1 MEFYKRVLKLHHF
14 RNLGRKSPTE
24 LLLNSSFEKH
34 GGLVILVGENNV
46 GKSNVLE
53 ALTIFNDADIKLCSE
68 EDYFKNHKK
77 DTLLSL
83 EEETI
88 LDRKITGF
96 SCVDL
101 KIQTKEVNKG
111 LKELSKTL
119 ISYPFEKHVEALGEQ
134 CNNSVYIPTNNN
146 DYSKICT
153 LVSNFI
159 NLITSYNSLGLFLHF
174 YKEKLK
180 LSEFVTEYA
189 NATNNLF
196 FKELIKHVSGNSE
209 WIKNFCQC
217 IKEIIKHNT
226 PDKKY
231 NTDEFFVMRQHKQ
244 NQLAKI
250 YSCFKKLSEGEIKPK
265 DVEYILKKLE
275 ELDKIFKTTDFTKF
289 TPKTE
294 ALLNEQSQEKLS
306 EFVKEMIEKIDEK
319 YPINENFKQQF
330 RTFRLNIGNLKK
342 EIKNSLK
349 NLDKIGE
356 DFERKKERLIRE
368 IENDCKNQ
376 KVLKFNYDVLLDN
389 IQQIC
394 KNYIASHA
402 VNDVSKDIK
411 SMMCQLYLKKIDLL
425 VNSEIEQYR
434 YNDFLES
441 ARKFL
446 WEDIKTLD
454 EKSGVHL
461 FPKNIGEIKDKF
473 ETNKEKF
480 KQSKNYSEFAEYC
493 RECNPYTAFQNLKN
507 KVQFPLS
514 GGLSYKSY
522 KLVPT
527 MKEYKEPKITDNDFK
542 AVLFTCID
550 YSSLSEFD
558 QWDWFFRNSLFRK
571 MDFHPNAIWNFF
583 GSILKDGQALQ
594 IIMFDKNNDLVIYDS
609 EKSFN
614 IPKKYLQEI
623 DQELLKEIRQ
633 SKHLFPIEV
642 KRKYNNNVCQFEFFK
657 KDTSH
662 LLFKV
667 NFTEILENLAEIL
680 EYNMQLKIDSLI
692 TKEFNKL
699 LAIAEDSSQNS
710 YQLKIH
716 VRHNNKFYDY
726 SKKSTA
732 YEIKLEIHDC
742 RKSHDH
748 NEPIILS
755 QQSTGFQWAF
765 NFMFGFLYNV
775 GSDFSFNK
783 NIIYVMDEPATHL
796 SVPARKEFRR
806 FLKEYAHKNHVTFV
820 LATHDPFLVDTD
832 HLDEIR
838 IVEKETEGSV
848 IKNHFNYPLNNAG
861 KDSDALDKIKRSLG
875 VGQHVFH
882 NPQKHR
888 IIFVEGITDYCYLS
902 AFKLY
907 FNEREY
913 KDNPIPF
920 TFLPISGLKN
930 NPNDMEETIKKLC
943 KLDNHPIV
951 LTDDDRKCVFNQKAT
966 SERFKKANEEMHDP
980 IRILQLSKCDEN
992 FKQIEDCFSAN
1003 DRKKYAK
1010 NKQMELAMAF
1020 KTRLLYGEKDD
1031 VVSEETKKNF
1041 LKLFEWIK
1049 KECNNPTIKK
1059 EYIKFDYN
1067 TPRIIIERILM
1078 FKKMCLSLIAISG
1091 VCVGAKDLDF
1101 KLDYRATGGK
1111 LMGKMTD
1118 SSLLSITSMNDEP
1131 VVIKNLI
1138 VNRGNSC
1145 EATKKVE
1152 PKLGDKFKKEKLF
1165 DHELKYSQQIFYRLD
1180 CKPNQLLEVK
1190 IITDKGEYYHKFSK

>member
-14 RNLGRKSPTE
+14 RNLGRKSPAE
-24 LLLNSSFEKH
+24 LLLNSSFENKH
-34 GGLVILVGENNV
+34 GGLVVLVGENNV

-53 ALTIFNDADIKLCSE
+53 ALKIFNDADVKLCSE
-68 EDYFKNHKK
+68 NDYSKAHESEDAV
-77 DTLLSL
+77 LSL

-88 LDRKITGF
+88 LDHKITGF

-101 KIQTKEVNKG
+101 KIQTKEVSEG

-134 CNNSVYIPTNNN
+134 CSNFVSIPTNNN
-146 DYSKICT
+146 DYSNICT
-153 LVSNFI
+153 LVSDFI
-159 NLITSYNSLGLFLHF
+159 NLITSYNSLESFLHF

-180 LSEFVTEYA
+180 LSELVTKYA
-189 NATNNLF
+189 DATNNLL

-217 IKEIIKHNT
+217 IKEIIKRNT

-231 NTDEFFVMRQHKQ
+231 NTDEFFVMGQHKQ
-244 NQLAKI
+244 NQLEKI
-250 YSCFKKLSEGEIKPK
+250 YSHFKKLSEKEIKPK

-275 ELDKIFKTTDFTKF
+275 ALDEIFKTTDFTKF
-289 TPKTE
+289 TPETE
-294 ALLNEQSQEKLS
+294 
-306 EFVKEMIEKIDEK
+306 VKDIIKEIDEK

-342 EIKNSLK
+342 KIKNSLK
-349 NLDKIGE
+349 DLEKTRE

-411 SMMCQLYLKKIDLL
+411 SMMCQFYLEKMELLSNSKIRRYQYDDLL
-425 VNSEIEQYR
+425 K
-434 YNDFLES
+434 S
-441 ARKFL
+441 ARKSL
-446 WEDIKTLD
+446 WENIKTLD
-454 EKSGVHL
+454 NESGTPL

-480 KQSKNYSEFAEYC
+480 KQSRNYSEFAEHC
-493 RECNPYTAFQNLKN
+493 RECNPYTAFQNLRN

-514 GGLSYKSY
+514 GGLSHQFDE
-522 KLVPT
+522 LVPT
-527 MKEYKEPKITDNDFK
+527 MKEYKEPKITDNDLK
-542 AVLFTCID
+542 TALFILFD
-550 YSSLSEFD
+550 YSSPSEFN
-558 QWDWFFRNSLFRK
+558 QSDWFFRNSLFRK
-571 MDFHPNAIWNFF
+571 MDFHPNTIWNFF
-583 GSILKDGQALQ
+583 LSILKDGQALQ

-662 LLFKV
+662 LLFNV

-692 TKEFNKL
+692 TKEFNEL
-699 LAIAEDSSQNS
+699 LAIAEDSSQDS

-742 RKSHDH
+742 RKSDNQ

-775 GSDFSFNK
+775 GSHFSLNK

-796 SVPARKEFRR
+796 SVPARKEFRK

-848 IKNHFNYPLNNAG
+848 IKNHFNYPLNNAS
-861 KDSDALDKIKRSLG
+861 KDSDALYQIKRSLG

-888 IIFVEGITDYCYLS
+888 IIFIEGITDYCYLS

-907 FNEREY
+907 FNEREF

-930 NPNDMEETIKKLC
+930 NPNEMKETIQKLC
-943 KLDNHPIV
+943 ELDNNPIV
-951 LTDDDRKCVFNQKAT
+951 LTDDDRKCDSDQKAK
-966 SERFKKANEEMHDP
+966 SEEFKKANEEMHDL
-980 IRILQLSKCDEN
+980 ITILQLSKCDEN
-992 FKQIEDCFSAN
+992 FKQIEDCFSEN

-1010 NKQMELAMAF
+1010 NKRMELAMAF
-1020 KTRLLYGEKDD
+1020 KTRLLYGGEDAVEKQ
-1031 VVSEETKKNF
+1031 TKRNF
-1041 LKLFEWIK
+1041 LKLFKWV
-1049 KECNNPTIKK
+1049 
-1059 EYIKFDYN
+1059 
-1067 TPRIIIERILM
+1067 
-1078 FKKMCLSLIAISG
+1078 AW
-1091 VCVGAKDLDF
+1091 
-1101 KLDYRATGGK
+1101 ATN
-1111 LMGKMTD
+1111 L
-1118 SSLLSITSMNDEP
+1118 
-1131 VVIKNLI
+1131 IKN
-1138 VNRGNSC
+1138 
-1145 EATKKVE
+1145 
-1152 PKLGDKFKKEKLF
+1152 
-1165 DHELKYSQQIFYRLD
+1165 
-1180 CKPNQLLEVK
+1180 
-1190 IITDKGEYYHKFSK
+1190 

>member
-1 MEFYKRVLKLHHF
+1 M
-14 RNLGRKSPTE
+14 SE
-24 LLLNSSFEKH
+24 LVTKY
-34 GGLVILVGENNV
+34 
-46 GKSNVLE
+46 
-53 ALTIFNDADIKLCSE
+53 AD
-68 EDYFKNHKK
+68 
-77 DTLLSL
+77 
-83 EEETI
+83 
-88 LDRKITGF
+88 
-96 SCVDL
+96 
-101 KIQTKEVNKG
+101 
-111 LKELSKTL
+111 
-119 ISYPFEKHVEALGEQ
+119 
-134 CNNSVYIPTNNN
+134 
-146 DYSKICT
+146 
-153 LVSNFI
+153 
-159 NLITSYNSLGLFLHF
+159 
-174 YKEKLK
+174 
-180 LSEFVTEYA
+180 
-189 NATNNLF
+189 ATNNLL

-217 IKEIIKHNT
+217 IKEIIKRNT

-231 NTDEFFVMRQHKQ
+231 NTDEFFVMGQHKQ

-250 YSCFKKLSEGEIKPK
+250 YSYFKKLSEGEIKPQNE
-265 DVEYILKKLE
+265 DILKKLKS
-275 ELDKIFKTTDFTKF
+275 LDEIFKTTDFTKF

-319 YPINENFKQQF
+319 YPINEKFKQQF

-342 EIKNSLK
+342 KIKNSLK
-349 NLDKIGE
+349 NLEKTRE
-356 DFERKKERLIRE
+356 DFERNKESLIQE
-368 IENDCKNQ
+368 IENHCKNECNSEEEPEY
-376 KVLKFNYDVLLDN
+376 KINDLLKN

-394 KNYIASHA
+394 KNYIESHA

-411 SMMCQLYLKKIDLL
+411 SMMCQFYLEKMELLSNSKIRRYQYDDLL
-425 VNSEIEQYR
+425 K
-434 YNDFLES
+434 S

-454 EKSGVHL
+454 NESGIYL
-461 FPKNIGEIKDKF
+461 FPKNIDEIKDKF
-473 ETNKEKF
+473 EANKEKF
-480 KQSKNYSEFAEYC
+480 KQSKNYFEFAEYC

-527 MKEYKEPKITDNDFK
+527 MKEYKEPKITDNDLK
-542 AVLFTCID
+542 TALFTLFG
-550 YSSLSEFD
+550 YSSPSEFN
-558 QWDWFFRNSLFRK
+558 QSDWFFRNSLFRK
-571 MDFHPNAIWNFF
+571 MDFHPNTIWNFF
-583 GSILKDGQALQ
+583 LSILKDGQALQ
-594 IIMFDKNNDLVIYDS
+594 IIMFDKNNDLEIYDS

-614 IPKKYLQEI
+614 IPEKYLQER
-623 DQELLKEIRQ
+623 DQKEIKQ
-633 SKHLFPIEV
+633 SKYLSTEV
-642 KRKYNNNVCQFEFFK
+642 KGECNNNICQFEFFK

-667 NFTEILENLAEIL
+667 SFTEILENLAEIM

-692 TKEFNKL
+692 TKEFNEL
-699 LAIAEDSSQNS
+699 LAIVQDSPQDS
-710 YQLKIH
+710 YQLKIR

-732 YEIKLEIHDC
+732 YEIKLEVYDC

-775 GSDFSFNK
+775 GSHFSLNK

-796 SVPARKEFRR
+796 SVPARKEFRK

-838 IVEKETEGSV
+838 IVEKETEGSA
-848 IKNHFNYPLNNAG
+848 IKNNFNYPLNNAS

-907 FNEREY
+907 FNKHNPQF

-930 NPNDMEETIKKLC
+930 DSKHMKETIKKLC
-943 KLDNHPIV
+943 ELDNNPIV
-951 LTDDDRKCVFNQKAT
+951 LIDDDRKCVFNQQAT
-966 SERFKKANEEMHDP
+966 SERFKRANEEMHDP
-980 IRILQLSKCDEN
+980 ITILQLSDCDRH

-1003 DRKKYAK
+1003 DRNKYAK
-1010 NKQMELAMAF
+1010 NKRMELAMAF
-1020 KTRLLYGEKDD
+1020 KTTLLYSEQNAIT
-1031 VVSEETKKNF
+1031 EETKNNF
-1041 LKLFEWIK
+1041 LCLFEWMK
-1049 KECNNPTIKK
+1049 KRVQQP
-1059 EYIKFDYN
+1059 
-1067 TPRIIIERILM
+1067 
-1078 FKKMCLSLIAISG
+1078 
-1091 VCVGAKDLDF
+1091 
-1101 KLDYRATGGK
+1101 
-1111 LMGKMTD
+1111 
-1118 SSLLSITSMNDEP
+1118 ND
-1131 VVIKNLI
+1131 
-1138 VNRGNSC
+1138 
-1145 EATKKVE
+1145 
-1152 PKLGDKFKKEKLF
+1152 
-1165 DHELKYSQQIFYRLD
+1165 
-1180 CKPNQLLEVK
+1180 
-1190 IITDKGEYYHKFSK
+1190 

>member
-14 RNLGRKSPTE
+14 RNLGKNSPTE
-24 LLLNSSFEKH
+24 LLLNSSFGEKH

-53 ALTIFNDADIKLCSE
+53 ALKIFNDADVKLCNE
-68 EDYFKNHKK
+68 EDYFKTHEK

-88 LDRKITGF
+88 LDHKITGF

-101 KIQTKEVNKG
+101 RIQTEEIGEG

-119 ISYPFEKHVEALGEQ
+119 ISYPFEKHVEALEEQ
-134 CNNSVYIPTNNN
+134 CSNFVSIPINN
-146 DYSKICT
+146 DDYSNICT
-153 LVSNFI
+153 FVSNFT
-159 NLITSYNSLGLFLHF
+159 NLIASYKSLGLFLDF

-180 LSEFVTEYA
+180 LSELVTKYA
-189 NATNNLF
+189 NATNNLL
-196 FKELIKHVSGNSE
+196 FKELIKYISGNSE
-209 WIKNFCQC
+209 GIKTFCQC
-217 IKEIIKHNT
+217 IKEIIKCNT
-226 PDKKY
+226 PNKKY
-231 NTDEFFVMRQHKQ
+231 NTDEFFIMGKHKQ
-244 NQLAKI
+244 NQLEKI
-250 YSCFKKLSEGEIKPK
+250 YSCFKKLSEKEIKPK
-265 DVEYILKKLE
+265 DEEYTSKRIE
-275 ELDKIFKTTDFTKF
+275 ALDEIFKDSNTKF
-289 TPKTE
+289 TPKIE
-294 ALLNEQSQEKLS
+294 VLQNKQSQERPS
-306 EFVKEMIEKIDEK
+306 ELIKDTIKEIDEK

-342 EIKNSLK
+342 KIKNSLK
-349 NLDKIGE
+349 YLEKTRE

-394 KNYIASHA
+394 EKYIASH
-402 VNDVSKDIK
+402 VVSDESKDIK

-434 YNDFLES
+434 YSDFLES

-480 KQSKNYSEFAEYC
+480 KQSKNYSELVEHC

-522 KLVPT
+522 KLVPN
-527 MKEYKEPKITDNDFK
+527 MREYKELKITDNDLK
-542 AVLFTCID
+542 TTLFTFFD
-550 YSSLSEFD
+550 YSSPSEFN
-558 QWDWFFRNSLFRK
+558 QSDWFFRNSLFRK
-571 MDFHPNAIWNFF
+571 IGFHPNTIWNTF
-583 GSILKDGQALQ
+583 GKILNYKNFDQKNLKYEQALE
-594 IIMFDKNNDLVIYDS
+594 IMFDKNNDLEIYS
-609 EKSFN
+609 IHNKLFS

-623 DQELLKEIRQ
+623 NQELLKEIRQ
-633 SKHLFPIEV
+633 SEFPFNIEA
-642 KRKYNNNVCQFEFFK
+642 KGEYNNNVWQLEFFNNDK
-657 KDTSH
+657 SS

-667 NFTEILENLAEIL
+667 NFTEILENIAEIL
-680 EYNMQLKIDSLI
+680 KYNMQLKIDSLI

-699 LAIAEDSSQNS
+699 LAIAEDSPQDS

-742 RKSHDH
+742 RKSD
-748 NEPIILS
+748 NQKPIILS

-775 GSDFSFNK
+775 GSNFSFNH

-796 SVPARKEFRR
+796 SVPARKEFRK

-820 LATHDPFLVDTD
+820 LATHDPFLVDMD

-848 IKNHFNYPLNNAG
+848 IKNHFNYPLNNAS

-907 FNEREY
+907 LYYKEY

-930 NPNDMEETIKKLC
+930 NPNKMKETIQKLC
-943 KLDNHPIV
+943 ELDNNPIV
-951 LTDDDRKCVFNQKAT
+951 LTDDDRKCDFDQNAT
-966 SERFKKANEEMHDP
+966 SERFKKANEEMLKP
-980 IRILQLSKCDEN
+980 ITILQLSNCDEN
-992 FKQIEDCFSAN
+992 FKQIEDCFSAS
-1003 DRKKYAK
+1003 DREKYAK
-1010 NKQMELAMAF
+1010 NKRKELAMAF
-1020 KTRLLYGEKDD
+1020 KTRLLYSGKDD
-1031 VVSEETKKNF
+1031 VMSEETKKNF
-1041 LKLFEWIK
+1041 QKLFEWIK
-1049 KECNNPTIKK
+1049 K
-1059 EYIKFDYN
+1059 
-1067 TPRIIIERILM
+1067 R
-1078 FKKMCLSLIAISG
+1078 
-1091 VCVGAKDLDF
+1091 V
-1101 KLDYRATGGK
+1101 
-1111 LMGKMTD
+1111 
-1118 SSLLSITSMNDEP
+1118 
-1131 VVIKNLI
+1131 
-1138 VNRGNSC
+1138 
-1145 EATKKVE
+1145 
-1152 PKLGDKFKKEKLF
+1152 
-1165 DHELKYSQQIFYRLD
+1165 Q
-1180 CKPNQLLEVK
+1180 
-1190 IITDKGEYYHKFSK
+1190 

>member
-14 RNLGRKSPTE
+14 RNLGRKSPTK
-24 LLLNSSFEKH
+24 LLLNSSFENKH
-34 GGLVILVGENNV
+34 GGLVVLVGENNV

-53 ALTIFNDADIKLCSE
+53 ALTIFNDADIKLCGE
-68 EDYFKNHKK
+68 EDYFKDHEK
-77 DTLLSL
+77 DSLLSL

-88 LDRKITGF
+88 LDHKITGF

-101 KIQTKEVNKG
+101 NIQTKGVSEE
-111 LKELSKTL
+111 LKELSKIL

-134 CNNSVYIPTNNN
+134 CSNFVSIPINN
-146 DYSKICT
+146 DDYSNICT
-153 LVSNFI
+153 FVSNFI
-159 NLITSYNSLGLFLHF
+159 NLITSYNSLESFLHF

-180 LSEFVTEYA
+180 LSELVTEYA
-189 NATNNLF
+189 NATNNLL

-217 IKEIIKHNT
+217 IKEIIKCNT

-231 NTDEFFVMRQHKQ
+231 NTDEFFVMGQHKQ

-250 YSCFKKLSEGEIKPK
+250 YSYFKKLSEGEIKPQNE
-265 DVEYILKKLE
+265 DILKKLKS
-275 ELDKIFKTTDFTKF
+275 LDEIFKTTDFTKF
-289 TPKTE
+289 TPETE
-294 ALLNEQSQEKLS
+294 
-306 EFVKEMIEKIDEK
+306 VKDIIKEIDEK

-342 EIKNSLK
+342 KIKNSLK
-349 NLDKIGE
+349 YLEKTRE

-394 KNYIASHA
+394 KKYIVSHV
-402 VNDVSKDIK
+402 VNDASKDMK
-411 SMMCQLYLKKIDLL
+411 SMMCQLYLKQIDLL

-473 ETNKEKF
+473 EANKEKV
-480 KQSKNYSEFAEYC
+480 KQSKNYFEFAEYC
-493 RECNPYTAFQNLKN
+493 RECNPYTAFQNLRN

-542 AVLFTCID
+542 AVLFTCLN
-550 YSSLSEFD
+550 YSSPSEFN
-558 QWDWFFRNSLFRK
+558 QSDWFFRNSLFRK

-594 IIMFDKNNDLVIYDS
+594 IIMFDKNNDLVIYDF

-623 DQELLKEIRQ
+623 DQESLKEIRQ
-633 SKHLFPIEV
+633 SEFPFNIEA
-642 KRKYNNNVCQFEFFK
+642 KGECDNNVCQFEFFK

-667 NFTEILENLAEIL
+667 NFTEILENIAEIL

-692 TKEFNKL
+692 TKEFNRL
-699 LAIAEDSSQNS
+699 LAIAQDSPQDS

-716 VRHNNKFYDY
+716 VRHNNKLSEEKEY
-726 SKKSTA
+726 TA

-765 NFMFGFLYNV
+765 NFMFGFLYNW
-775 GSDFSFNK
+775 GSHFSLNK

-796 SVPARKEFRR
+796 SVPARKEFRK

-838 IVEKETEGSV
+838 IVEKETEGSA
-848 IKNHFNYPLNNAG
+848 IKNHFNYPLDDAG

-907 FNEREY
+907 FNEREF

-930 NPNDMEETIKKLC
+930 NPNEMEETIQKLC
-943 KLDNHPIV
+943 ELDNNPIV
-951 LTDDDRKCVFNQKAT
+951 LTDDDRKCDSDQNAT
-966 SERFKKANEEMHDP
+966 SERFKKANKYLGNP
-980 IRILQLSKCDEN
+980 ITILQLSDCDRC
-992 FKQIEDCFSAN
+992 FKQIEDCFSVN
-1003 DRKKYAK
+1003 DKKEYAK
-1010 NKQMELAMAF
+1010 NKHKELVMAF
-1020 KTRLLYGEKDD
+1020 KTRLLYSGKDD

-1059 EYIKFDYN
+1059 GYIKFDYN
-1067 TPRIIIERILM
+1067 TPQIL
-1078 FKKMCLSLIAISG
+1078 
-1091 VCVGAKDLDF
+1091 
-1101 KLDYRATGGK
+1101 
-1111 LMGKMTD
+1111 
-1118 SSLLSITSMNDEP
+1118 
-1131 VVIKNLI
+1131 
-1138 VNRGNSC
+1138 
-1145 EATKKVE
+1145 
-1152 PKLGDKFKKEKLF
+1152 
-1165 DHELKYSQQIFYRLD
+1165 
-1180 CKPNQLLEVK
+1180 
-1190 IITDKGEYYHKFSK
+1190 

>member
-14 RNLGRKSPTE
+14 RNLGKNLPAE
-24 LLLNSSFEKH
+24 LLLNSSFESFENQ

-53 ALTIFNDADIKLCSE
+53 ALKIFNDADVKLCNE
-68 EDYFKNHKK
+68 KDYFKTHESKEA
-77 DTLLSL
+77 TLSL
-83 EEETI
+83 EEGTI
-88 LDRKITGF
+88 LDHKITGF

-101 KIQTKEVNKG
+101 KIRSKEISEG

-146 DYSKICT
+146 DYSNICT

-209 WIKNFCQC
+209 GIKNFCQC
-217 IKEIIKHNT
+217 IKEIIKCNT
-226 PDKKY
+226 PNKRY
-231 NTDEFFVMRQHKQ
+231 NTDEFFVMGQHKQ
-244 NQLAKI
+244 NQLEKI
-250 YSCFKKLSEGEIKPK
+250 YSHFKKLSENEIKNKK
-265 DVEYILKKLE
+265 DVKYISNKIKS
-275 ELDKIFKTTDFTKF
+275 LDEIFKTTDFTKF
-289 TPKTE
+289 TPETE
-294 ALLNEQSQEKLS
+294 
-306 EFVKEMIEKIDEK
+306 VKDIIKEIEVKDIIKEIDEK

-342 EIKNSLK
+342 KIKNSLK
-349 NLDKIGE
+349 YLEKTRE

-394 KNYIASHA
+394 KNYIASH
-402 VNDVSKDIK
+402 VVSDESKDIK
-411 SMMCQLYLKKIDLL
+411 YMMCQFYLEKMELLLNSKIRRYQYDDLL
-425 VNSEIEQYR
+425 K
-434 YNDFLES
+434 S
-441 ARKFL
+441 ARISL
-446 WEDIKTLD
+446 WESIKTLD
-454 EKSGVHL
+454 NESGTPL

-473 ETNKEKF
+473 EANKEKV
-480 KQSKNYSEFAEYC
+480 KQSKNYFEFAEYC

-527 MKEYKEPKITDNDFK
+527 MKEYKEPKITDNDLK
-542 AVLFTCID
+542 TALFTCID
-550 YSSLSEFD
+550 YSSPSEFD

-614 IPKKYLQEI
+614 IPEKYLQEI

-642 KRKYNNNVCQFEFFK
+642 KRKHNNNVCQFEFFK

-692 TKEFNKL
+692 TKEFNRL
-699 LAIAEDSSQNS
+699 LAIAEDSPQDS
-710 YQLKIH
+710 YQLKIR
-716 VRHNNKFYDY
+716 VQHNNKFYDY
-726 SKKSTA
+726 SKESTA

-742 RKSHDH
+742 RKSD
-748 NEPIILS
+748 NQKPIILS
-755 QQSTGFQWAF
+755 EQSTGFQWAF

-775 GSDFSFNK
+775 GSNFSFNH

-796 SVPARKEFRR
+796 SVPARKEFRK

-820 LATHDPFLVDTD
+820 VATHDPFLVDTD

-838 IVEKETEGSV
+838 IVEKETEDSA
-848 IKNHFNYPLNNAG
+848 IKNNFNYPLNNAS
-861 KDSDALDKIKRSLG
+861 KDSDALYQIKRSLG

-902 AFKLY
+902 TFKLY
-907 FNEREY
+907 FNEREF
-913 KDNPIPF
+913 KDNPFYF
-920 TFLPISGLKN
+920 TFLPISGLKKESN
-930 NPNDMEETIKKLC
+930 EMKETIQKLC
-943 KLDNHPIV
+943 ELDNNPIV
-951 LTDDDRKCVFNQKAT
+951 LIDDDRKCVFNQKAT
-966 SERFKKANEEMHDP
+966 SERFKKANEDFGNP
-980 IRILQLSKCDEN
+980 ITILQLSKCDEN

-1010 NKQMELAMAF
+1010 NKRMELAMAF
-1020 KTRLLYGEKDD
+1020 KTRLLYSGKDD
-1031 VVSEETKKNF
+1031 VMSEETKENF
-1041 LKLFEWIK
+1041 KKLFEWIK
-1049 KECNNPTIKK
+1049 KSAITQQLKK
-1059 EYIKFDYN
+1059 NISN
-1067 TPRIIIERILM
+1067 LIIIPH
-1078 FKKMCLSLIAISG
+1078 K
-1091 VCVGAKDLDF
+1091 
-1101 KLDYRATGGK
+1101 YY
-1111 LMGKMTD
+1111 
-1118 SSLLSITSMNDEP
+1118 
-1131 VVIKNLI
+1131 
-1138 VNRGNSC
+1138 
-1145 EATKKVE
+1145 KV
-1152 PKLGDKFKKEKLF
+1152 
-1165 DHELKYSQQIFYRLD
+1165 
-1180 CKPNQLLEVK
+1180 
-1190 IITDKGEYYHKFSK
+1190 KGF

>member
-1 MEFYKRVLKLHHF
+1 MEFYKRVLKLHYF

-24 LLLNSSFEKH
+24 LLLNSSFDEKH
-34 GGLVILVGENNV
+34 GGLVVLVGENNV

-53 ALTIFNDADIKLCSE
+53 ALTIFNDADIKLCGE
-68 EDYFKNHKK
+68 EDYFKDHEK
-77 DTLLSL
+77 DSLLSL
-83 EEETI
+83 EEEAI
-88 LDRKITGF
+88 LDHKITGF
-96 SCVDL
+96 SCMDL
-101 KIQTKEVNKG
+101 KIQSKEVNKG

-134 CNNSVYIPTNNN
+134 CSNFVSIPTNND
-146 DYSKICT
+146 DYSNICT
-153 LVSNFI
+153 LVSDFI

-180 LSEFVTEYA
+180 LSELVTEYA
-189 NATNNLF
+189 NATNNMLF
-196 FKELIKHVSGNSE
+196 KKLIKHLSGNNQLV
-209 WIKNFCQC
+209 KNFCQY
-217 IKEIIKHNT
+217 IREIIE
-226 PDKKY
+226 Y
-231 NTDEFFVMRQHKQ
+231 NAPNKEYKPNHFFIMGKNRQ

-250 YSCFKKLSEGEIKPK
+250 YSYFKKLSEGEIKPQNE
-265 DVEYILKKLE
+265 DILKKLKS
-275 ELDKIFKTTDFTKF
+275 LDEIFRTTDFDEKF
-289 TPKTE
+289 APKIKV
-294 ALLNEQSQEKLS
+294 LQNEQSQERLS
-306 EFVKEMIEKIDEK
+306 NFIKDIIKEIDEK
-319 YPINENFKQQF
+319 YPINENFKKQF
-330 RTFRLNIGNLKK
+330 EEFESNVKHLN
-342 EIKNSLK
+342 EMRKN
-349 NLDKIGE
+349 
-356 DFERKKERLIRE
+356 FERKKERLIRE

-376 KVLKFNYDVLLDN
+376 KTLKFNYDVLLDN

-446 WEDIKTLD
+446 WKDIKTLD

-473 ETNKEKF
+473 EANKEKV
-480 KQSKNYSEFAEYC
+480 KQSKNYFEFAEYC
-493 RECNPYTAFQNLKN
+493 RECNPYTAFQNLRN

-527 MKEYKEPKITDNDFK
+527 MKEYKELKITDNDLK
-542 AVLFTCID
+542 TALFTLFN
-550 YSSLSEFD
+550 YSSLSEFN
-558 QWDWFFRNSLFRK
+558 QSDWFFRNSLFRK
-571 MDFHPNAIWNFF
+571 MDFHPNTIWNFF
-583 GSILKDGQALQ
+583 GSILKDSQALQ

-614 IPKKYLQEI
+614 IPEKYLQEI
-623 DQELLKEIRQ
+623 DQESLKEIRQ
-633 SKHLFPIEV
+633 SEFPFNIEA
-642 KRKYNNNVCQFEFFK
+642 KGECDNNVCQFEFFK

-667 NFTEILENLAEIL
+667 NFTEILENIAEIL

-699 LAIAEDSSQNS
+699 LAIAQDSSQDS
-710 YQLKIH
+710 YQLKIR
-716 VRHNNKFYDY
+716 VRHNNKLPRE
-726 SKKSTA
+726 KSTA

-742 RKSHDH
+742 RKSD
-748 NEPIILS
+748 NQKPIILS

-765 NFMFGFLYNV
+765 NFMFGFLYNW
-775 GSDFSFNK
+775 GSHFSLNE
-783 NIIYVMDEPATHL
+783 NIIYIMDEPATHL
-796 SVPARKEFRR
+796 SVPARKEFRK

-838 IVEKETEGSV
+838 IVEKETEDSV
-848 IKNHFNYPLNNAG
+848 IKNHFNYPLNNAS

-907 FNEREY
+907 FNKHNPQF

-920 TFLPISGLKN
+920 TFLPISGLKKD
-930 NPNDMEETIKKLC
+930 PDAMKETIQKLC
-943 KLDNHPIV
+943 ELDNNPIV
-951 LTDDDRKCVFNQKAT
+951 LTDDDIKDGSDPQRAK
-966 SERFKKANEEMHDP
+966 SEQFKNANEEMHDP
-980 IRILQLSKCDEN
+980 ITILQLSDCDRY

-1010 NKQMELAMAF
+1010 NKRKELAMAF
-1020 KTRLLYGEKDD
+1020 KTRLLYSGKDD
-1031 VVSEETKKNF
+1031 VVSEETKENF
-1041 LKLFEWIK
+1041 KKLFEWIK

-1059 EYIKFDYN
+1059 GYIKFDYN
-1067 TPRIIIERILM
+1067 TPQIL
-1078 FKKMCLSLIAISG
+1078 
-1091 VCVGAKDLDF
+1091 
-1101 KLDYRATGGK
+1101 
-1111 LMGKMTD
+1111 
-1118 SSLLSITSMNDEP
+1118 LL
-1131 VVIKNLI
+1131 
-1138 VNRGNSC
+1138 
-1145 EATKKVE
+1145 
-1152 PKLGDKFKKEKLF
+1152 
-1165 DHELKYSQQIFYRLD
+1165 
-1180 CKPNQLLEVK
+1180 
-1190 IITDKGEYYHKFSK
+1190 KGF

>member
-1 MEFYKRVLKLHHF
+1 MEFYKRVLKLHQF
-14 RNLGRKSPTE
+14 RNLGRNSPTE
-24 LLLNSSFEKH
+24 LLLNSSFDEKH
-34 GGLVILVGENNV
+34 GGLVVLVGENNV

-53 ALTIFNDADIKLCSE
+53 ALIIFNDADIKLCNE
-68 EDYFKNHKK
+68 EDYFKDHEKNS
-77 DTLLSL
+77 LLSL
-83 EEETI
+83 EEEAI
-88 LDRKITGF
+88 LDHKITGF

-101 KIQTKEVNKG
+101 KIQSKEVNKG
-111 LKELSKTL
+111 LKKLSKTL

-134 CNNSVYIPTNNN
+134 CSNSIYIPTNNN
-146 DYSKICT
+146 DYSNICT
-153 LVSNFI
+153 LVSDFI

-180 LSEFVTEYA
+180 LSELVTKYA
-189 NATNNLF
+189 DATNNLF

-217 IKEIIKHNT
+217 IKKIIKRNT

-231 NTDEFFVMRQHKQ
+231 NTDEFFVMGQHKQ

-250 YSCFKKLSEGEIKPK
+250 YSYFKKLSEGEIKPQNE
-265 DVEYILKKLE
+265 DILKKLKS
-275 ELDKIFKTTDFTKF
+275 LDEIFKTTDFTKF
-289 TPKTE
+289 TPETE
-294 ALLNEQSQEKLS
+294 
-306 EFVKEMIEKIDEK
+306 VKDIIKEIDEK

-342 EIKNSLK
+342 KIKNSLK
-349 NLDKIGE
+349 YLEKTRE

-376 KVLKFNYDVLLDN
+376 KTLEFNDDVLLDN

-394 KNYIASHA
+394 KNYIASH
-402 VNDVSKDIK
+402 VVSDESKDIK

-473 ETNKEKF
+473 EANKEKF

-493 RECNPYTAFQNLKN
+493 RECNPYTAFQNLRN

-550 YSSLSEFD
+550 YSSPSEFD

-571 MDFHPNAIWNFF
+571 MDFHPNTIWNFF

-614 IPKKYLQEI
+614 IPEKYLQEI
-623 DQELLKEIRQ
+623 DQESLKEIRQ

-692 TKEFNKL
+692 TKEFNRL
-699 LAIAEDSSQNS
+699 LAIAEDSPQDS

-716 VRHNNKFYDY
+716 VRHNNKLSEEKEY
-726 SKKSTA
+726 TA

-742 RKSHDH
+742 RKSHDQ

-775 GSDFSFNK
+775 GSNFSFNK

-796 SVPARKEFRR
+796 SVPARKEFRK
-806 FLKEYAHKNHVTFV
+806 FLKEYAHKHNTTFV

-838 IVEKETEGSV
+838 IVEKETEGSA
-848 IKNHFNYPLNNAG
+848 IKNNFNYSLKNDAS
-861 KDSDALDKIKRSLG
+861 KDSDALDKIKRSFG

-888 IIFVEGITDYCYLS
+888 IIFAEGTTDYCYLS
-902 AFKLY
+902 TFKLY
-907 FNEREY
+907 FNEREF
-913 KDNPIPF
+913 KNDPIPF
-920 TFLPISGLKN
+920 TFLPISGLKKE
-930 NPNDMEETIKKLC
+930 PNEMQKTIQKLR
-943 KLDNHPIV
+943 KLDNNPIV
-951 LTDDDRKCVFNQKAT
+951 LIDDDRKDGSDPQKAK
-966 SERFKKANEEMHDP
+966 SEQFKRANEEMPDP
-980 IRILQLSKCDEN
+980 ITILQLSSCDEN
-992 FKQIEDCFSAN
+992 FKQIEDGFSAN
-1003 DRKKYAK
+1003 DKEKYAK
-1010 NKQMELAMAF
+1010 NKRMELAMAF
-1020 KTRLLYGEKDD
+1020 KTRLLYSEKDD
-1031 VVSEETKKNF
+1031 VVGEETKKNF

-1049 KECNNPTIKK
+1049 
-1059 EYIKFDYN
+1059 
-1067 TPRIIIERILM
+1067 ERV
-1078 FKKMCLSLIAISG
+1078 KQP
-1091 VCVGAKDLDF
+1091 
-1101 KLDYRATGGK
+1101 
-1111 LMGKMTD
+1111 
-1118 SSLLSITSMNDEP
+1118 ND
-1131 VVIKNLI
+1131 
-1138 VNRGNSC
+1138 
-1145 EATKKVE
+1145 
-1152 PKLGDKFKKEKLF
+1152 
-1165 DHELKYSQQIFYRLD
+1165 
-1180 CKPNQLLEVK
+1180 
-1190 IITDKGEYYHKFSK
+1190 

>member
-1 MEFYKRVLKLHHF
+1 MKFYKRVLKLHHF
-14 RNLGRKSPTE
+14 RNLGKNSPTE
-24 LLLNSSFEKH
+24 LLLNSSFENKH

-53 ALTIFNDADIKLCSE
+53 ALKIFNDADVKLCNE
-68 EDYFKNHKK
+68 EDYFKPHEK
-77 DTLLSL
+77 DSLLSL
-83 EEETI
+83 KEETI
-88 LDRKITGF
+88 LDHKITGF

-101 KIQTKEVNKG
+101 RIRSQRDRFN
-111 LKELSKTL
+111 LKELSKIL
-119 ISYPFEKHVEALGEQ
+119 ISYPFEKHVEALSEQ
-134 CNNSVYIPTNNN
+134 CSNSVYIPTNNN
-146 DYSKICT
+146 DYSNICT
-153 LVSNFI
+153 LVSDFI

-180 LSEFVTEYA
+180 LSELVTEYA

-217 IKEIIKHNT
+217 IKEIIKRNT

-231 NTDEFFVMRQHKQ
+231 NTDEFFVMGKHKQ
-244 NQLAKI
+244 NQLEKI
-250 YSCFKKLSEGEIKPK
+250 YSCFKKLSEKEIKPK
-265 DVEYILKKLE
+265 DVEYISKRIE
-275 ELDKIFKTTDFTKF
+275 ALDEIFRTTDFTRF

-294 ALLNEQSQEKLS
+294 IKDTI
-306 EFVKEMIEKIDEK
+306 KEIDEK
-319 YPINENFKQQF
+319 YPINEKFKQQF

-342 EIKNSLK
+342 KIKNSLK
-349 NLDKIGE
+349 YLEKTRE

-394 KNYIASHA
+394 KKYIASHA
-402 VNDVSKDIK
+402 VNDISKDIK
-411 SMMCQLYLKKIDLL
+411 SMMCQLYLKQIDLL

-473 ETNKEKF
+473 ETNKEKV
-480 KQSKNYSEFAEYC
+480 KQSKNYFEFAEYC
-493 RECNPYTAFQNLKN
+493 RECNPYTAFQNLRN

-550 YSSLSEFD
+550 YSSPSEFN
-558 QWDWFFRNSLFRK
+558 QSDWFFRNSLFRK
-571 MDFHPNAIWNFF
+571 IGFHPNTIWNTF
-583 GSILKDGQALQ
+583 GNILNYKNFDQKNLKDGQALQ
-594 IIMFDKNNDLVIYDS
+594 IIMFDKNNDLEIYS
-609 EKSFN
+609 IYNKSFV

-623 DQELLKEIRQ
+623 DQESLKEIRQ
-633 SKHLFPIEV
+633 SEFPFNIEA
-642 KRKYNNNVCQFEFFK
+642 KGECDNNVCQLEFFNDK
-657 KDTSH
+657 SS

-680 EYNMQLKIDSLI
+680 EYNMQLKIDSSI
-692 TKEFNKL
+692 AKEFNEL
-699 LAIAEDSSQNS
+699 LAIAEDSSQDS
-710 YQLKIH
+710 YQLKIR
-716 VRHNNKFYDY
+716 VRHNNKLPREKY
-726 SKKSTA
+726 TA

-742 RKSHDH
+742 RKSDNQ

-775 GSDFSFNK
+775 GSNFSFNK

-796 SVPARKEFRR
+796 SVPARKEFRK

-848 IKNHFNYPLNNAG
+848 IKNHFNYPLDDAS
-861 KDSDALDKIKRSLG
+861 KDSDALYQIKRSLG

-882 NPQKHR
+882 NPKKHQ

-907 FNEREY
+907 FNEHYKEY
-913 KDNPIPF
+913 KYNPIPF

-930 NPNDMEETIKKLC
+930 NPNDMKETIKKLC
-943 KLDNHPIV
+943 ELDNNPIV
-951 LTDDDRKCVFNQKAT
+951 LTDDDRKCDSDQNAK
-966 SERFKKANEEMHDP
+966 SEQFKNANEEMHDP
-980 IRILQLSKCDEN
+980 ITILQLSKCDEN

-1020 KTRLLYGEKDD
+1020 KTRLLYSGKDD
-1031 VVSEETKKNF
+1031 VMSEETKKNF

-1049 KECNNPTIKK
+1049 KECNNLTIKK
-1059 EYIKFDYN
+1059 GYIKFDYN
-1067 TPRIIIERILM
+1067 TPQML
-1078 FKKMCLSLIAISG
+1078 
-1091 VCVGAKDLDF
+1091 
-1101 KLDYRATGGK
+1101 
-1111 LMGKMTD
+1111 
-1118 SSLLSITSMNDEP
+1118 
-1131 VVIKNLI
+1131 
-1138 VNRGNSC
+1138 
-1145 EATKKVE
+1145 
-1152 PKLGDKFKKEKLF
+1152 
-1165 DHELKYSQQIFYRLD
+1165 
-1180 CKPNQLLEVK
+1180 
-1190 IITDKGEYYHKFSK
+1190 